1 MDGLLVVDKP
11 SGPTS
16 HDVVAR
22 MRRILRE
29 QRIGHTGTLDP
40 LATGVLPLV
49 IGRATRLAR
58 FLSAGDKSYE
68 AIIRLGFATDTGDRE
83 GTQVGTP
90 YEGPLPTVEVI
101 DRALDA
107 FRGQFLQQPPVFSA
121 KKIAGHRSYDLARQG
136 QTRVGPGSDPGQTGV
151 RPGSDPGRTRVR
163 PSQEADG
170 APAPTRVT
178 VNRLVITRVE
188 ADRLSLALDCSAGF
202 YVRSLAHDLGERLG
216 TGAHLIALCRTRS
229 GECSLDDAIPLAAAE
244 HDPKGAA
251 QRVVPLAGM
260 LTSLPPVTLDADGLQ
275 RALHGRNLE
284 APGVLLADS
293 GARPFVRLLDSDGD
307 LVAIAER
314 TGASGLLHPSVV
326 LR

>member
-29 QRIGHTGTLDP
+29 RRIGHTGTLDP

-68 AIIRLGFATDTGDRE
+68 AIVRLGFATDTADSD
-83 GTQVGTP
+83 GTQVGAR
-90 YEGPLPTVEVI
+90 YEHPLPAVEVI

-107 FRGQFLQQPPVFSA
+107 FRGQFLQQPPLFSA
-121 KKIAGHRSYDLARQG
+121 KKIGGRRSYDLARQG
-136 QTRVGPGSDPGQTGV
+136 PTRVGPGSDRGRTGV
-151 RPGSDPGRTRVR
+151 GLNQDV
-163 PSQEADG
+163 DG
-170 APAPTRVT
+170 APAPTLVT
-178 VNRLVITRVE
+178 VNRLVITNLD
-188 ADRLSLALDCSAGF
+188 ADQVSLTLHCSGGF

-216 TGAHLIALCRTRS
+216 TGAHLIALRRTLS
-229 GECSLDDAIPLAAAE
+229 GECSLDDSISLAAAE
-244 HDPKGAA
+244 RDPQAA
-251 QRVVPLAGM
+251 ARGVVPLARM
-260 LTSLPPVTLDADGLQ
+260 LTSLPPVTLDAEGLQ
-275 RALHGRNLE
+275 RALHGCNLE
-284 APGVLLADS
+284 APAAPTADPDS
-293 GARPFVRLLDSDGD
+293 WPFVRLLDSAGD

-314 TGASGLLHPSVV
+314 MGPSGLLHPSVV